1 MKSESKRADSLGQ
14 LALFLGFF
22 LTVLFI
28 VQCYASFGKGN
39 TDLVRPIVAILIS
52 AAGCLV
58 SFRLSMMLPG
68 ERTNNR
74 RALIGTAMMVFVLYA
89 LIGLAQF
96 TPLRERLQP
105 WEFLI
110 LPICT
115 FTFFLNSHLSFL
127 ILSITEG
134 SILLWSLKDPSS
146 FLMALIV
153 MMAYTLALLLL
164 FAVLHFRER
173 QVDVPDAPPLD
184 REIPLRIGPI
194 AGLLLLDL
202 FGLFLVVKPPA
213 PEETAPA
220 AKRMVVDASNE
231 DEPLPGMGR
240 KGMEHASITFDRD
253 LKFGDLKSGTGDN
266 DVLLMAQVRMG
277 TDRSWH
283 PEEVDFPLLWKMAAL
298 GEYDGVRWRPID
310 SPESAVK
317 SNAAGQIILD
327 TKRGLGR
334 ALWVEQWIVVSPM
347 KNRGLFMVY
356 PPKQLEEISDVV
368 IDAEGSLL
376 RGSVSDGPFKYI
388 VYSIVQQRLRDR
400 LEIAVAR
407 HPDARYG
414 HVPEHLKKDPVFTT
428 LANRLRA
435 APTHIDAVERAVA
448 LLAGYTYTRTPGLN
462 PHRDPTQE
470 FLRVKKGYCQHFA
483 STMALLLRH
492 IGIPAR
498 IGIGFSGGDW
508 NESLQAIVVRRQ
520 HAHAWVEVY
529 FETLGWLPF
538 DPVLSAT
545 SAPTARSNENDPK
558 KPVVEKAPETPKE
571 KTPTTGRKE
580 ELVEGNAP
588 VENPLNK
595 VANESGAKTESFT
608 DLWARTTNKIRT
620 AKKPEEPGAAPSAKP
635 EVRSPRP
642 KSPEEFYARMATGDL
657 ALLVGAGGFMV
668 AMLVFLFRKRRTP
681 VAKASSDDSV
691 ESPTET
697 LAVASAARPFLF
709 FPRGSK
715 KRQLVDLYVEFI
727 RRAAK
732 LGFGKADGQTA
743 AEYSEVLRQCVEP
756 SPGELDEITD
766 LFEKARYSDSD
777 ISSDEFEKSKSA
789 VKKVYQLLKSH
800 RKA

>member
-1 MKSESKRADSLGQ
+1 MKSESRRADSLGQ

-58 SFRLSMMLPG
+58 SFRLSLMLPG

-134 SILLWSLKDPSS
+134 SILMWSLKDPSS
-146 FLMALIV
+146 FIMAVIV
-153 MMAYTLALLLL
+153 MMAYSLALLLL

-173 QVDVPDAPPLD
+173 QVEVPEAPPLD

-202 FGLFLVVKPPA
+202 FGLFLVVKPQA
-213 PEETAPA
+213 PEEAAPVARRVIPEA
-220 AKRMVVDASNE
+220 AIE
-231 DEPLPGMGR
+231 DEPISGMGR
-240 KGMEHASITFDRD
+240 KGLEHASVSFDRD
-253 LKFGDLKSGTGDN
+253 LKFGDLQGNGAED
-266 DVLLMAQVRMG
+266 DVILMVQVRMG
-277 TDRSWH
+277 TDHSWH
-283 PEEVDFPLLWKMAAL
+283 PEEVDFPLFWKMGAL
-298 GEYDGVRWRPID
+298 GEYDGARWKPLEG
-310 SPESAVK
+310 PESRLRPNSTGEIAF
-317 SNAAGQIILD
+317 D

-334 ALWVEQWIVVSPM
+334 ALHVQQWILVSPM
-347 KNRGLFMVY
+347 KNRNLFMLY
-356 PPKQLEEISDVV
+356 PPKQLEEIDEVL

-376 RGSVSDGPFKYI
+376 RGSVNEGPSKYI
-388 VYSIVQQRLRDR
+388 VYSIVPQRLRDR

-407 HPDARYG
+407 HPDPRYLQ
-414 HVPEHLKKDPVFTT
+414 VPEHLKKDSSFNW

-448 LLAGYTYTRTPGLN
+448 VLAGFTYTRTPGLN

-470 FLRVKKGYCQHFA
+470 FLRQKRGYCQHFA

-492 IGIPAR
+492 VGVPAR

-508 NESLQAIVVRRQ
+508 NESLQAIVVRRE

-538 DPVLSAT
+538 DPVISANMPP
-545 SAPTARSNENDPK
+545 SSREKETA
-558 KPVVEKAPETPKE
+558 KPNPAVE
-571 KTPTTGRKE
+571 KTPDGSKDRVAAGNRKT
-580 ELVEGNAP
+580 ELVEDKAP
-588 VENPLNK
+588 AENPLNRI
-595 VANESGAKTESFT
+595 VNEPRAESFT
-608 DLWARTTNKIRT
+608 DLWQRTSNRARAASPQAPDAKAETRAERPRT
-620 AKKPEEPGAAPSAKP
+620 PQ
-635 EVRSPRP
+635 
-642 KSPEEFYARMATGDL
+642 EFYARVATGDL
-657 ALLVGAGGFMV
+657 TLLLGAGLF
-668 AMLVFLFRKRRTP
+668 LVVILFLTFRRRRTP
-681 VAKASSDDSV
+681 PIVPSLDAAD
-691 ESPTET
+691 EIAP
-697 LAVASAARPFLF
+697 ASASLPAPLRPFLF
-709 FPRGSK
+709 FPRGSR
-715 KRQLVDLYVEFI
+715 KRQLVDLYVEFV
-727 RRAAK
+727 RRAARF
-732 LGFGKADGQTA
+732 GFGKSEGQTA
-743 AEYSEVLRQCVEP
+743 AEYSELLRQCMESSP
-756 SPGELDEITD
+756 SGLEEMTD
-766 LFEKARYSDSD
+766 LFEKARYSNAE
-777 ISSDEFEKSKSA
+777 ISPEDLDQGKSA
-789 VKKVYQLLKSH
+789 IKKVYQVLKAH